1 MKTCIDERFAE
12 DASIT
17 PVALFG
23 IISKKI
29 SRLTLDGPPPLLSQV
44 QSHTKK
50 WRKAHKRDAVQPVI
64 DLCSH
69 TTTTCWFLPW
79 GMGLLHSHFVLESL
93 AIHY

>member
-50 WRKAHKRDAVQPVI
+50 WHMIFRDMNNLHDARNEDEYLKRRSFI
-64 DLCSH
+64 
-69 TTTTCWFLPW
+69 
-79 GMGLLHSHFVLESL
+79 L
-93 AIHY
+93 ASWR